1 MNSLKCHMRRHPQEH
16 QAVQLMEQY
25 KYVTVLIWQKAVIVV
40 IFFIIFFFYDT
51 KQSSGSILVPP
62 RFILCSSDFFFERER
77 KRFDVALP
85 GEVYAS

>member
-1 MNSLKCHMRRHPQEH
+1 MPYEAPPPGASGSAANGTVQVCNSSNLAKSCDSSD
-16 QAVQLMEQY
+16 
-25 KYVTVLIWQKAVIVV
+25 
-40 IFFIIFFFYDT
+40 FFYYFFFFYDT